1 MSYIDGSEQR
11 GANGAGAGSGAVAA
25 TVTYVS
31 AIPYF
36 DDVVGPDVA
45 VLQLADVAKQLSVP
59 LTRVEQLLRDG
70 AMFAIRRNDLV
81 SVPVIFLEE
90 QGRVLKGLPG
100 LISVLRDGG
109 YADREILR
117 WLFTVDDTL
126 PGSPVDALHGN
137 RAKEVTRRAQAMA
150 L

>member
-1 MSYIDGSEQR
+1 M
-11 GANGAGAGSGAVAA
+11 VP
-25 TVTYVS
+25 VS

-36 DDVVGPDVA
+36 DDVIGPDVE
-45 VLQLADVAKQLSVP
+45 VVQLVDVAKRLNVP
-59 LTRVEQLLRDG
+59 RTRVEQLLRDG
-70 AMFAIRRNDLV
+70 AMFAIRRDDV
-81 SVPVIFLEE
+81 VGVPVIFLEE
-90 QGRVLKGLPG
+90 EGRVLKGLPG

-109 YADREILR
+109 YPDQEILQ

-126 PGSPVDALHGN
+126 PGSPVEALHGN